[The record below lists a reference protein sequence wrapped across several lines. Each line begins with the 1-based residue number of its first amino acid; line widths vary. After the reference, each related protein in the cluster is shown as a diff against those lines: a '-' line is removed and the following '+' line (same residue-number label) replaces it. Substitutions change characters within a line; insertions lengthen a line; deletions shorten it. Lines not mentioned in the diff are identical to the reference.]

1 MSVAGNYH
9 HLTEKPEAGDALIL
23 HSPPQT
29 QNPYPPVCREM
40 VSRILTS
47 KLNENSNEPSQAN
60 RLSSTLI
67 THGKYEIGLL
77 KFSKDKFKK

>member
-29 QNPYPPVCREM
+29 QNPYPPPPPARLQGNRVKNTDVKTQRKFERTQ
-40 VSRILTS
+40 SS
-47 KLNENSNEPSQAN
+47 KS
-60 RLSSTLI
+60 LI
-67 THGKYEIGLL
+67 
-77 KFSKDKFKK
+77 